1 MIADCGSE
9 EAAQALMSFRPDAV
23 LHPASKGGVQ
33 VAARDPGAHV
43 RASLASSIAL
53 YGAAIKAGA
62 RRVVTAE
69 LR

>member
-1 MIADCGSE
+1 
-9 EAAQALMSFRPDAV
+9 MSFRPDAV